1 MLCRP
6 DRRCLSAFAMFVVV
20 SLLMVF
26 GSTLVWDDAVL
37 REIGDTRTPGITNL
51 MLLATM
57 LGDGVIE
64 APFALGV
71 MVLLW
76 RLRRG
81 QAAKRYALAALSGWA
96 LYALAKAAFQRERP
110 SIITRLHDAGW
121 YSYPSGHAMLA
132 PLVWSFALILLAE
145 SVTSR
150 AARISMMI
158 LAVLIPIAIAISRV
172 YLGVHYPSDVLGALL
187 LGTAWML
194 LWRAVPPPG
203 ESASSTNRSGGVR
216 SP

>member
-6 DRRCLSAFAMFVVV
+6 DRRCVSTFAMFVVV
-20 SLLMVF
+20 SLVMVF
-26 GSTLVWDDAVL
+26 GGTLVWDEAVL
-37 REIGDTRTPGITNL
+37 REIGDTRTEGITNL

-64 APFALGV
+64 APFAIGV

-76 RLRRG
+76 RLQRG
-81 QAAKRYALAALSGWA
+81 QSAQRYALATLSGWA

-145 SVTSR
+145 SVTSKT
-150 AARISMMI
+150 ARISMII
-158 LAVLIPIAIAISRV
+158 LAVLIPVAIAISRV

-194 LWRAVPPPG
+194 LWRAVPPSG
-203 ESASSTNRSGGVR
+203 DSASATSAAPAAR
-216 SP
+216 

>member
-150 AARISMMI
+150 AARISMMV

>member
-6 DRRCLSAFAMFVVV
+6 DRHCLSAFAMFVVV

-81 QAAKRYALAALSGWA
+81 QAAQRYALAALSGWA

-203 ESASSTNRSGGVR
+203 EGASSTPAAR
-216 SP
+216 